1 MDNATDAR
9 RFTHE
14 SAAVAVAP
22 VLRVGAILLFG
33 ALLLAAVVYMVI
45 DHRHSPERN
54 AHTAVPE
61 KIPVPQLQP
70 WPTLD
75 RQRFDAQQ
83 AVKMQT
89 RAVDGG
95 ER

>member
-1 MDNATDAR
+1 MDNATHAL

-14 SAAVAVAP
+14 SAAVAVVP
-22 VLRVGAILLFG
+22 VLCAGAVLLFG
-33 ALLLAAVVYMVI
+33 ALLLAAIVYVDI

-54 AHTAVPE
+54 ARTAVLD

-70 WPTLD
+70 RPTLD

-83 AVKMQT
+83 AAIVHA
-89 RAVDGG
+89 RDVDGG
-95 ER
+95 VR